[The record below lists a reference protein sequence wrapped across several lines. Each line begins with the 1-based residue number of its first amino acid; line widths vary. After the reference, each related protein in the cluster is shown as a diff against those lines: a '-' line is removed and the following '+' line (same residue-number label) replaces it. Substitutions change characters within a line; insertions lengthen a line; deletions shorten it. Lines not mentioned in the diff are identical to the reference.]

1 MKTLNQYIIIP
12 DDAKEAAVVLQ
23 IVLDAA
29 NNACK
34 DLNHFLSTP
43 QTVDVKTKE
52 CKVLCVILEAMK
64 LSGDLVSRINDGIEV
79 PKDET

>member
-1 MKTLNQYIIIP
+1 MKTLNQYISIP
-12 DDAKEAAVVLQ
+12 DDAKEAGVVLQ

-29 NNACK
+29 SNACK
-34 DLNHFLSTP
+34 DLNKCLSTS
-43 QTVDVKTKE
+43 QTVDVKIKE

-79 PKDET
+79 SKDET